1 MFKLATGRPYPATGL
16 SPAKWRDVPAKYVP
30 IAELTSTRAA
40 LSIARLDPE
49 YREPHTADRLVHVV
63 VWQGA
68 LYIEEG
74 HHRVAREALAGA
86 SHVNARVLNLDRPG
100 PIPAEAAVAEGP
112 ADPFLLPGLVWVEG
126 KGWRS
131 VHLARV
137 LESTGVVVDWHRW
150 SPGSEGLYSAPA
162 EVREVA

>member
-1 MFKLATGRPYPATGL
+1 MFKVANGRPYPATGL
-16 SPAKWRDVPAKYVP
+16 SPAKWREVSTKYVP
-30 IAELTSTRAA
+30 IGELHATRAA
-40 LSIARLDPE
+40 LSIAALAPD

-63 VWQGA
+63 VWEGK

-86 SHVNARVLNLDRPG
+86 THVNARVLNLDRPG
-100 PIPAEAAVAEGP
+100 PVPTGPAVAEEGP

-126 KGWRS
+126 KGYRS

-137 LESTGVVVDWHRW
+137 LESTGGTVDWHRW

-162 EVREVA
+162 VKEVA